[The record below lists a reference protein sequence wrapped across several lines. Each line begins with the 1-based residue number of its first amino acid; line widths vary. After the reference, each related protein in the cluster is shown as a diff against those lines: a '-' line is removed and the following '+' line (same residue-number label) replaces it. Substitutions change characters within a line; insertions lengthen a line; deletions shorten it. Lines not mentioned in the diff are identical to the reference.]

1 MAKLSRFEIFV
12 FGIIL
17 AITKKAGR
25 SHIFDKSELL
35 GCIDD
40 GLSDYD
46 LRTLS
51 AMKNLQKGGF
61 IDFILVGDGIAADD
75 GVVAAAGEH
84 QNVKKGDC
92 LRDPG

>member
-61 IDFILVGDGIAADD
+61 IDFILVGDK
-75 GVVAAAGEH
+75 VAVRIDFYHYGLIEETA
-84 QNVKKGDC
+84 
-92 LRDPG
+92 